1 MEDQNDTALLAAVA
15 NMVNA
20 RFTTKQI
27 AAALGIS
34 TAEAVSLIGKAGQEN
49 WQ

>member
-1 MEDQNDTALLAAVA
+1 MEEQNDTALLTAVA
-15 NMVNA
+15 NMIKA